1 MITNSVVRARIDQET
16 KDEASAILAAMGLTM
31 SDAVRLLMKKIV
43 AEKALPFNPLVPD
56 NETIRAI
63 KDARTGKVHS
73 VDTVDDLL
81 RSINSTLN
89 HYCPVKIGRVEALAP
104 SPF

>member
-43 AEKALPFNPLVPD
+43 AEKALPFNPLIP
-56 NETIRAI
+56 NEETIQAI
-63 KDARTGKVHS
+63 KEARAGETHTTGS
-73 VDTVDDLL
+73 VDELFKELDADD
-81 RSINSTLN
+81 
-89 HYCPVKIGRVEALAP
+89 
-104 SPF
+104 